1 MSQLNLSNQTIE
13 SPIEFVN
20 DEDDVVATF
29 TSDGLRKVAEGV
41 YEDTQDFV
49 TSTMDLKE
57 KTIEVVHEDYPD
69 SSSVFT
75 MGISDKLFK
84 ELQAWTEKITTPPP
98 KTGGKRKSRRRAT
111 KKRSVVARKAR
122 RRRTRRV

>member
-29 TSDGLRKVAEGV
+29 TSDGLRKVGEGV
-41 YEDTQDFV
+41 YEDTQDYV
-49 TSTMDLKE
+49 TSTMDLNKKE
-57 KTIEVVHEDYPD
+57 IEVVHEDFPD
-69 SSSVFT
+69 SPSVFT
-75 MGISDKLFK
+75 MGISDELFK
-84 ELQAWTEKITTPPP
+84 ELQAWAKKITTPPP

-111 KKRSVVARKAR
+111 KKRSVAVRKVR
-122 RRRTRRV
+122 RRHTRRV

>member
-29 TSDGLRKVAEGV
+29 TSDGLRKVGEGV
-41 YEDTQDFV
+41 YEDTQDYV

-57 KTIEVVHEDYPD
+57 KTIEVVHEDSPD
-69 SSSVFT
+69 SPSVFT

-84 ELQAWTEKITTPPP
+84 DLQAWAEKITTPPP
-98 KTGGKRKSRRRAT
+98 KTGGNESLGDAQ
-111 KKRSVVARKAR
+111 
-122 RRRTRRV
+122 